1 MSVSFS
7 DDQMM
12 QSMAELIGKPFD
24 LILGRS
30 TYEIFAVRRPHTDHR
45 PRRDRRATG
54 RTTRSGDR
62 GVGDLDVERV
72 PRPFASIQAFLSSC
86 GVTPPAA

>member
-1 MSVSFS
+1 MPVSFL

-30 TYEIFAVRRPHTDHR
+30 TYEIFAVHRPHTDHR
-45 PRRDRRATG
+45 PRRDCRATG

-62 GVGDLDVERV
+62 GVTTSTWNACRGLRG
-72 PRPFASIQAFLSSC
+72 SIQAFLSSC
-86 GVTPPAA
+86 EVTPPAA